1 MSDVVPNP
9 QFPLINSPKATCRPL
24 PLGLSKRGATDRGR
38 SATGSSLTCYE
49 HTFMCYTCQLGCFVL
64 GEWAPAI
71 TNSSVTIRTHANT
84 GFPSAALAYSKAPTW
99 MPWLS
104 LSVDLA
110 IGCCFAIGSRA
121 DRCLYRSF
129 LSMGVLFGRQVPH
142 YSVLAG
148 MGNAPC

>member
-1 MSDVVPNP
+1 MLQTYFHVLHMSIWAALYWENG
-9 QFPLINSPKATCRPL
+9 RP
-24 PLGLSKRGATDRGR
+24 P
-38 SATGSSLTCYE
+38 
-49 HTFMCYTCQLGCFVL
+49 
-64 GEWAPAI
+64 I

-84 GFPSAALAYSKAPTW
+84 GFPSAALAYSKTQTW

-104 LSVDLA
+104 PSVDLA